1 MILQEIFSQ
10 VTGSKDKGDK
20 DDILADMLRKS
31 LMGKR
36 YLIVLDDMW
45 DCMEWDNLRLCFPD
59 IGNISRIVVTT
70 RLEKVD
76 RLKPCLLYMGMFP
89 EEARITG
96 SKLISL
102 WIAEDF
108 VVNTESAEDYLMD
121 LISSNVVMVSKKE
134 YNGKGNHSQFQP
146 CDLKESRVSF
156 NLSKEHSKFASLGSK
171 TRKPFHQQ
179 LRSPITIRK
188 SFDGI
193 PLRVDVLSR
202 RCPNLQQLHITFRGD
217 NDSSESFCLTLEN
230 LTQLQL
236 ASNLKKLVLRG
247 TRIENMVPFIAGLS
261 SLEYLQLWNSDYF
274 ESEEWCLGD
283 ITLYKLKFL
292 NLTHLRISRWDAS
305 EESFP
310 LLETLVIKEC
320 YNLEEIPLIFA
331 DIPTL
336 KQSKLI
342 RCKNKSL
349 EALALR
355 IKEDVEEN
363 EGNDRIDLIIKITL
377 CLVSV
382 RQFDSKT
389 SACNHKP
396 VEFPDYKKAYDKA
409 LQI

>member
-45 DCMEWDNLRLCFPD
+45 DCMEWDDLRLCFPD
-59 IGNISRIVVTT
+59 VGNRSRIVVTT
-70 RLEKVD
+70 RLEKVGKQVKYGID
-76 RLKPCLLYMGMFP
+76 PYSLPFLTTEESCKLLQK
-89 EEARITG
+89 
-96 SKLISL
+96 KLFQN
-102 WIAEDF
+102 EDF
-108 VVNTESAEDYLMD
+108 LPKLQEVHDVVLHFCLEKSREEKFMFG
-121 LISSNVVMVSKKE
+121 V
-134 YNGKGNHSQFQP
+134 KGNHSQFQP

-171 TRKPFHQQ
+171 TWKPFHQQ
-179 LRSPITIRK
+179 LRSPITIGK

-193 PLRVDVLSR
+193 PLRVDVLSG
-202 RCPNLQQLHITFRGD
+202 RCPNLQQLHITFRDD

-283 ITLYKLKFL
+283 ITFYKLKFL

-320 YNLEEIPLIFA
+320 YNVEEIPLIFA

-336 KQSKLI
+336 KQIKLI

-363 EGNDRIDLIIKITL
+363 EGNNRIDLIIKQKY
-377 CLVSV
+377 
-382 RQFDSKT
+382 RQSGWNSFLANCYSPAHAPKCP
-389 SACNHKP
+389 SFFCM
-396 VEFPDYKKAYDKA
+396 F
-409 LQI
+409 Q